1 MKKRSVVLVLLG
13 MILLVP
19 AKSQILTRYTQ
30 RFETTDIG
38 LYTTSGNVSLDT
50 VLYSEGS
57 RAIHLDQSA
66 TDEAHVILD
75 TIDFS
80 DQPNLQYATLEF
92 MHICKVRAQSCE
104 NPPSGG
110 MVEVKRPDQSSWTQ
124 LTGSYYDTDWGG
136 GSRDFQLNGFFSDRA
151 YESAWDGG
159 NNSHPT
165 NTWWK
170 KERFK
175 LSSLLQ
181 GVSQQNRKLIIRFK
195 LPKLYNSSAEKYD
208 GWYIDNI
215 SVKAS
220 ASSMTSPSLTMITYP
235 NLMEFPY
242 SRDMKIVADISTS
255 AIQGMNPDSIYITY
269 LLGHS
274 QTYRT
279 PMRKIQGT
287 ASQYVGYIPFC
298 GYDTI
303 VSYRITAQDSTLNRN
318 QITYPSDETAFAY
331 YKCVR
336 GIENE
341 QQLYNGTTYSVSE
354 HPFPNQGDSWMEYV
368 YDKATLEAAGYTYG
382 AITKIYY
389 QVASGGGASISG
401 LTIKMKN
408 VDTTH
413 TTPLDNSFYTEA
425 MQTVFSGN
433 HTTVRTGNNWGEF
446 AIDTFYYAG
455 QDILVQMCYDNTSN
469 PVVSAVRSFPTA
481 TDKASLYLALDA
493 SLNLSGCNL
502 ASISPSGN
510 TDTKR
515 PNFKFKSVLNQ
526 PLKLDLGVDT
536 IIAPSVVTAA
546 NVPTQIM
553 VKLRNYGTNPVNGT
567 TIYFKVDDNS
577 VQSYNWTGTLNG
589 LSTTFVTVTS
599 SESFTPGFK
608 HVVAWTAD
616 SMTVSGNRFRD
627 HEPFND
633 TASTTFI
640 ACDGPMSGVRQIG
653 GTGRNYNDID
663 EFIEAIRQCGVD
675 GDLTVNIAPGVF
687 EQNVTIPPIQGAA
700 SNATVTFQPLN
711 GDTNSVVIR
720 VPSTETC
727 ALNMDSARYV
737 TFNGIRFETSTR
749 ASGNTSALVKFSK
762 NSHHCTLT
770 RCTLVDSTTDYLANL
785 VNTNAMSDLT
795 IDRCHFRRGTVA
807 VQMAG
812 LDTNNLSYNNKV
824 LNSCFDTPKQTAV
837 NLENQSAPI
846 VDSNYFNN
854 SANNTSAILNVNYCH
869 DTTRITRNRIY
880 TTNGAYGLLVSNT
893 KGMNDSTFAIVANNM
908 IEASSQAMTGLYNT
922 PLEVQN
928 AENLKVVYNAVK
940 LDIPNRTNISAAV
953 IGGSNFFKNI
963 HILNNIFDVATGN
976 GNYTFT
982 FNPYQN
988 TTFVINHNDYH
999 NAVSY
1004 MLNQFN
1010 GLGTPSWAEWIG
1022 YVPQDSNSLTHNPV
1036 FLTSIPGDLRT
1047 YNNLL
1052 HGKGVSIPEVTTDID
1067 GTSRPNPPCMGAF
1080 EFPPLAYNFEVGELL
1095 APETSCTLSQNEH
1108 LKVVVGNTGVDT
1120 IRAGMGSIRFQMAGG
1135 AASSPETINRKIG
1148 PNDTIHFT
1156 FANTCDLSPESNGA
1170 DSVFR
1175 FRVWTSLPEEVD
1187 FSNDTLDASLLALY
1201 QLPKLPAQNHNFNY
1215 ASIQTLNVNS
1225 TDSVYWYQSADLDT
1239 EPFHK
1244 GASFTTERLYRD
1256 TTFYVGHFHEEP
1268 QIKITEVQ
1276 FYKSKDGVTS
1286 PYPSWMNANT
1296 NFAVEVSNLGNYPV
1310 NIGGDTLMT
1319 VCNVA
1324 TYNKTFVFPY
1334 IKLQPYS
1341 SVVLQYCAG
1350 TYADSATC
1358 YFGSAV
1364 SPQFNTK
1371 LGIIYKH
1378 RGEGITDAVAVNDI
1392 VSQNAW
1398 RNLNVPASICT
1409 GYVPFNAMSAGIR
1422 RTNPTDNAASS
1433 AWTICSGANRMTL
1446 GNVEESIIMVPDNG
1460 CQGYRSPISI
1470 RVQNVPP
1477 INVGITS
1484 VSVPDQGCSLYDEP
1498 VTINLTNLGVST
1510 ASGIVAC
1517 FKVGN
1522 RVYQPE
1528 RIGNSI
1534 SSYQTISYTFSQLAD
1549 LSNHTADTNY
1559 EITAWIEKLSSDS
1572 DQSNDTNSTSVASLY
1587 TPDLPTLNTYSRTI
1601 NYASSTTFNDVNM
1614 RDTIVWYDKYGQ
1626 ALDTGYHFT
1635 TPVLYQTDTFYAS
1648 GMSTDITGRHLG
1660 NLEASS
1666 LTSYPSPYH
1675 CGIKYRKEQYIV
1687 TAAEL
1692 QALGYNDEPLASLS
1706 FHLDTVRTLTGS
1718 TTFTEYTI
1726 SIGTTSETSFS
1737 AANTWQTVSPVYT
1750 RNNLVI
1756 SNARKGWIEHI
1767 FDTPYR
1773 WDGVSNLAIQVCY
1786 TIQSPASS
1794 ASVDYTTTEN
1804 NTVMYSHS
1812 STTDQSTTTSVSGR
1826 SNHRP
1831 DMRFGY
1837 VTYNCEGKQR
1847 PVYVEV
1853 IGAPNTDASLL
1864 GVSSLMPSGNL
1875 SGIPQHLDFIL
1886 KNYGTQDIDSVKI
1899 QWDVDGD
1906 STRTFMW
1913 HGTLHT
1919 LDTTHVRVGDHT
1931 FGPGEHCINASVVCV
1946 GDGYPANDT
1955 MQDCVRFCFDKT
1967 PRTIGAG
1974 GYFANFTQAVNALK
1988 SCGICDTVTL
1998 VALPGTFNEQINI
2011 SNIPGLN
2018 SNTPI
2023 HFKSSTEN
2031 PGDVVIR
2038 HFPNAANNYVVKF
2051 DNVSDITFDGITIAS
2066 DSSNYADALVIR
2078 NSHDLTFTNDSI
2090 AVAGHI
2096 NSALASAIS
2105 LDGNIRNLNFIG
2117 NATYGG
2123 YYALSNVLGSGT
2135 MTGLNILENRFRNF
2149 YNGGISLQNVDNLN
2163 ITHNHVHTSRDMSTS
2178 QTGIFV
2184 NNYNG
2189 DFDIQ
2194 RNQVVLAGTGDGLKQ
2209 GIKILSARGTSE
2221 FPIRFY
2227 NNMISI
2233 YGGGASNS
2241 NTSTGLYVDNSRYI
2255 NVYYNTIQVK
2265 AGSNATAT
2273 RTMEVSSCTNIKT
2286 MNNIFANFGKGY
2298 TYYVD
2303 SLQCI
2308 ASSNYNDYYTT
2319 GTKLAYWTGNR
2330 NNLAA
2335 LQTFN
2340 SMDGYSFCQ
2349 IPYFISDNDLH
2360 LAYSTLVET
2369 GQYTNEITTDIDGN
2383 IRPQNPKPCVGAH
2396 EIPHLNHDVSVDN
2409 ILFPILTSTP
2419 VETDR
2424 MMVIARFYNNG
2435 TDTARNITWHAEI
2448 DGYPSLRSTDE
2459 TITEIFRSQYV
2470 SDTTYID
2477 MPLGMIDTQ
2486 YVKVCLSMAGD
2497 EDSTNNCR
2505 LGAFNIYPAFDLQA
2519 ASTTVTTSACRMQST
2534 PIKINLKNVGRK
2546 PIPTN
2551 LRMEIGYEVTLL
2563 TQGIT
2568 LRNIPIVFRDT
2579 LNLTQQLAVNGTR
2592 QLTFTQNADLYP
2604 WDTLMDVQLSVRS
2617 WVKLQNDLKPMND
2630 TTAPVTVT
2638 SKHTPASPVAVDQRI
2653 PYATWVTL
2661 NASQSQN
2668 LPIRWS
2674 KDSASTPFHAPASYL
2689 SSTTYSHPNLLYR
2702 DTTFYLSSVSST
2714 GCTSYYEPI
2723 HVFVDNPLPYD
2734 AAISDITEPIAK
2746 VYMAEDTVKVKIKN
2760 YGTQTLTS
2768 TPVKYLIRETT
2779 NGTTVQNV
2787 SEICSAPINP
2797 QGEILYKFNTL
2808 PQFPNLQSWTYE
2820 ILAWTDLPNEMTR
2833 VNDTFKIQVTPIPEA
2848 TYCNPVVKDTAGLDI
2863 SRVTLGQMDN
2873 PMPPLGRKY
2882 VNLTNFDNPM
2892 MDPIVLHRGMRDTL
2906 FITAENFD
2914 NANDTTTK
2922 GRFTVYVDWNR
2933 NGVFENTERIVT
2945 DSIKARK
2952 TVHKFLS
2959 VPQTAVLGHS
2969 RMRVILEQNGTN
2981 TFPPA
2986 CPTDISMGEVQDYMV
3001 NVTETP
3007 DTDIAIVR
3015 LISPDDA
3022 LIDAANP
3029 TRSIQLKL
3037 GNMGSTEIDT
3047 VNIAYSFINDT
3058 SIYRSYYQWTGNLQP
3073 GRFTTVTLPSYTF
3086 VEGTTR
3092 FNAQAI
3098 AQGDM
3103 DNTNNGIEYLFHRF
3117 HVITLTYFDDFEAS
3131 DMLFAPRGTNHYNQ
3145 NLWQRATPN
3154 KSEFAGTV
3162 SGTQAWVTDSV
3173 SPIDVYGYGNKSYLY
3188 TPIIN
3193 ISQIK
3198 PDTIRFYLA
3207 ADFVRGSY
3215 MYMEYKNYVG
3225 KWIKF
3230 GDQNDTLPWY
3240 TTEYGFGDSHP
3251 YTMYQFPLSRV
3262 SNDFSQEVQ
3271 LRFVFLAKTTARTLD
3286 GCAIDD
3292 LEIGRAKRA
3301 VDAGVVN
3308 ITLGNNQPRFGQTI
3322 GPRIFVRNFGY
3333 DTLTSFEVAYHPEGS
3348 ALPKKKMWTG
3358 TLPPDGMAIVNF
3370 NTSPFIV
3377 QRTMPDTFTICA
3389 YTIIED
3395 DIYSSNDSTC
3405 AEFGLI
3411 PLQNDAGLVS
3421 IISPGERVVTGDSL
3435 RIAVRLKNFGSTE
3448 LTALPISFSF
3458 NNRVYTETINFDN
3471 LLGHPLQSL
3480 ESFNYT
3486 FDTKVVAPLGNAVLN
3501 IYTDLPN
3508 DDYLYNDTLTL
3519 HISSALDL
3527 VDLEAAEVVL
3537 CEYDHNYVTV
3547 ELAIDNLGSRR
3558 AENFEV
3564 SYYFDND
3571 TSTLV
3576 TETCTNIIP
3585 ALSRG
3590 YHIFN
3595 AQLPK
3600 RPAPYSVVKAFLTMP
3615 GDNNQTN
3622 DTTESFGTT
3631 YTDLKAVVVLVEENE
3646 TESCRVFL
3654 QVENTGNLIT
3664 STPVNI
3670 TATING
3676 TTVTGTRNDPFY
3688 PGLTYNVEARTQI
3701 PKNGSHTYTG
3711 TGMVEIA
3718 YDADPTNDQTSYVE
3732 RRNFVGLPV
3741 ATSDEL
3747 KLEQNFPNP
3756 FKGKTDIDFY
3766 MPEGGDVR
3774 FFVINSLG
3782 EMVYQHHESYA
3793 QGKHTI
3799 TFDGKDLSAGTYF
3812 YGIETGEKRLMRKM
3826 IHRN

>member
-1 MKKRSVVLVLLG
+1 MNRRSVVLVFMGL
-13 MILLVP
+13 ILSVTV
-19 AKSQILTRYTQ
+19 KSQILTRYTQ
-30 RFETTDIG
+30 RFEVSDTNR
-38 LYTTSGNVSLDT
+38 YTTSGNVNLDND
-50 VLYSEGS
+50 LYSEGH
-57 RAIHLDQSA
+57 RAIHLDQS
-66 TDEAHVILD
+66 TSGETSLILD

-92 MHICKVRAQSCE
+92 MHICKVRAQSCI

-110 MVEVKRPDQSSWTQ
+110 MVKVKRPDQSSWTQ

-136 GSRDFQLNGFFSDRA
+136 GSRDFQLNGFFSDRT

-159 NNSHPT
+159 NNSHPA

-181 GVSQQNRKLIIRFK
+181 GVSQQNRKLIICFE
-195 LPKLYNSSAEKYD
+195 LPNLINSSVEKYD

-215 SVKAS
+215 AVKAS

-255 AIQGMNPDSIYITY
+255 AIQGMNADSIYITY

-279 PMRKIQGT
+279 QMHHIAGT
-287 ASQYVGYIPFC
+287 ASQYEGYIPFC

-303 VSYRITAQDSTLNRN
+303 VSYRITAQDSTLNQN
-318 QITYPSDETAFAY
+318 QITYPSDETSFAY

-336 GIENE
+336 GVENE
-341 QQLYNGTTYSVSE
+341 QPLYTGNTYSVPE
-354 HPFPNQGDSWMEYV
+354 HPFPNQGDAWMEYV
-368 YDKATLEAAGYTYG
+368 YDKATLEAAGYTCG
-382 AITKIYY
+382 AITKISY
-389 QVASGGGASISG
+389 QVASGGGSQISG

-413 TTPLDNSFYTEA
+413 TTPTDNSFYTES

-433 HTTVRTGNNWGEF
+433 HTTARSGSNWGEF

-455 QDILVQMCYDNTSN
+455 QDILIQMCYDNTNN
-469 PVVSAVRSFPTA
+469 PNASAIRSFSTA
-481 TDKASLYLALDA
+481 SDKTTLYLALDA

-502 ASISPSGN
+502 ASISSSGSS
-510 TDTKR
+510 DTKR
-515 PNFKFKSVLNQ
+515 PNFKFKSVKNP
-526 PLKLDLGVDT
+526 PLKLDLGIDT

-546 NVPTQIM
+546 NIPTQIM
-553 VKLRNYGTNPVNGT
+553 VKLKNYGTNTVNGT

-577 VQSYNWTGTLNG
+577 VQSYNWTGSLNG
-589 LSTTFVTVTS
+589 LSETYVTVTS
-599 SESFTPGFK
+599 SEYFTPGFK
-608 HVVAWTAD
+608 NVIAWTAD

-640 ACDGPMSGVRQIG
+640 ACDGPMAGVRQIG
-653 GTGRNYNDID
+653 GTGRNYNNID
-663 EFIEAIRQCGVD
+663 EFIEAIRQCGVS

-700 SNATVTFQPLN
+700 SNAKVTFQPLN
-711 GDTNSVVIR
+711 GDTNSVIIR
-720 VPSTETC
+720 VPDDETC

-737 TFNGIRFETSTR
+737 IFNGIRFETSART
-749 ASGNTSALVKFSK
+749 SGSTSSLVKFSK
-762 NSHHCTLT
+762 NSHDCTLS
-770 RCTLVDSTTDYLANL
+770 RCSFIDSTTDCLSTL
-785 VNTNAMSDLT
+785 VNTNAMNGLT
-795 IDRCHFRRGTVA
+795 IDNCYFKGGNTA

-812 LDTNNLSYNNKV
+812 TDTNDLSHGNRISRSY
-824 LNSCFDTPKQTAV
+824 FDTPKQTAV
-837 NLENQSAPI
+837 NLENQSSPI

-854 SANNTSAILNVNYCH
+854 SVSNNSAILLVNRCY
-869 DTTRITRNRIY
+869 DTTKITRNRIY
-880 TTNGAYGLLVSNT
+880 TTNGAYGMLVKNT
-893 KGMNDSTFAIVANNM
+893 KGLNDSTFAIVANNM
-908 IEASSQAMTGLYNT
+908 VEASSQATTGLFNT
-922 PLEVQN
+922 PMEVQN
-928 AENLKVVYNAVK
+928 AENLKIVYNAVK
-940 LDIPNRTNISAAV
+940 LDIPNRTNISATV
-953 IGGSNFFKNI
+953 IGGNDFFKNT
-963 HILNNIFDVATGN
+963 HILNNIFDAATGS

-982 FNPYQN
+982 FDPYQD
-988 TTFVINHNDYH
+988 TTFVINHNNYH
-999 NAVSY
+999 NAVPY

-1022 YVPQDSNSLTHNPV
+1022 YVPEDSNSLTYNPV
-1036 FLTSIPGDLRT
+1036 FLTALPADLRT

-1052 HGKGVSIPEVTTDID
+1052 HGKGVYIPEVGTDID
-1067 GTSRPNPPCMGAF
+1067 GTARPNPPCMGAF
-1080 EFPPLAYNFEVGELL
+1080 EFPPLAYNFEVKELL

-1120 IRAGMGSIRFQMAGG
+1120 IRSGMGSICFQMAGST
-1135 AASSPETINRKIG
+1135 ASSPEPITRNIG

-1156 FANTCDLSPESNGA
+1156 FAATCNLSPESNGA
-1170 DSVFR
+1170 DSVFQ
-1175 FRVWTSLPEEVD
+1175 FKVWTSLPEEVD
-1187 FSNDTLDASLLALY
+1187 YSNDTLDASLLALY
-1201 QLPKLPAQNHNFNY
+1201 QLPKLPAQNHDFNY
-1215 ASIQTLNVNS
+1215 ATIQTLYVTS
-1225 TDSVYWYQSADLDT
+1225 SDSVYWYQSSDFNA

-1244 GASFTTERLYRD
+1244 GPTFTTDRLYRD

-1276 FYKSKDGVTS
+1276 LYKSKDGATS
-1286 PYPSWMNANT
+1286 PYPSWMNPNT
-1296 NFAVEVSNLGNYPV
+1296 NFAIEISNLGNYPV

-1319 VCNVA
+1319 VSNIA
-1324 TYNKTFVFPY
+1324 TYSKTFVLPTM
-1334 IKLQPYS
+1334 KLKPYS
-1341 SVVLQYCAG
+1341 SVVLQYCTG
-1350 TYADSATC
+1350 TYADSVTC

-1378 RGEGITDAVAVNDI
+1378 RGEGITDAVAINDI

-1398 RNLNVPASICT
+1398 RNLNVPANICT
-1409 GYVPFNAMSAGIR
+1409 GYVTFTASSAGIR

-1433 AWTICSGANRMTL
+1433 AWTICSGANRMSL
-1446 GNVEESIIMVPDNG
+1446 GSIEESIIMVPDNG
-1460 CQGYRSPISI
+1460 CQGYRSPINI
-1470 RVQNVPP
+1470 HVQNVPP

-1484 VSVPDQGCSLYDEP
+1484 VSVPDEGCSLYDEP

-1510 ASGIVAC
+1510 ASGITAR

-1522 RVYQPE
+1522 IVYQAE
-1528 RIGNSI
+1528 NIGNSI

-1549 LSNHTADTNY
+1549 LSNHSNDTNY
-1559 EITAWIEKLSSDS
+1559 EITAWIEKLASDS
-1572 DQSNDTNSTSVASLY
+1572 DQSNDTNKASVLSLY
-1587 TPDLPTLNTYSRTI
+1587 TPDLPTLNAYNRTI
-1601 NYASSTTFNDVNM
+1601 NYATTANFNDVN
-1614 RDTIVWYDKYGQ
+1614 RQDTLVWYDKYGQ
-1626 ALDTGYHFT
+1626 SIDTGYAFT
-1635 TPVLYQTDTFYAS
+1635 TPVLYQTDTFFVS

-1660 NLEASS
+1660 EMESS
-1666 LTSYPSPYH
+1666 SMTTYPSPYH

-1692 QALGYNDEPLASLS
+1692 QSLGYNNEPLASLA

-1718 TTFTEYTI
+1718 TTFSEYTI
-1726 SIGTTSETSFS
+1726 SIGTTNETSFS
-1737 AANTWQTVSPVYT
+1737 SANTWQPVSTVYT

-1756 SNARKGWIEHI
+1756 SNARKGWVEHK

-1773 WDGVSNLAIQVCY
+1773 WDGVSNLVIQICY
-1786 TIQSPASS
+1786 TVQSPASS
-1794 ASVDYTTTEN
+1794 ASVVYTTTED
-1804 NTVMYSHS
+1804 NTVMYTHS
-1812 STTDQSTTTSVSGR
+1812 STTNQSTATSVSGR
-1826 SNHRP
+1826 STHRP
-1831 DMRFGY
+1831 DMKFGY

-1847 PVYVEV
+1847 PIYVNV

-1875 SGIPQHLDFIL
+1875 SGTVQPVDFIL

-1899 QWDVDGD
+1899 QWDIDGD
-1906 STRTFMW
+1906 STRSLTW
-1913 HGTLHT
+1913 YGTLHS
-1919 LDTTHVRVGDHT
+1919 LDTAHITAGSHI
-1931 FGPGEHCINASVVCV
+1931 FGPGEHCINAIVACT
-1946 GDGYPANDT
+1946 GDTYPSNDT
-1955 MQDCVRFCFDKT
+1955 MQDCMRFCFDKT
-1967 PRTIGAG
+1967 PRTIGNS

-1998 VALPGTFNEQINI
+1998 VALPGTYKEQINI
-2011 SNIPGLN
+2011 TGVPGLN
-2018 SNTPI
+2018 SNSPI
-2023 HFKSSTEN
+2023 RFTSSTGN
-2031 PGDVVIR
+2031 PDDVIIR
-2038 HFPNAANNYVVKF
+2038 FFPNAANNYVVKF
-2051 DNVSDITFDGITIAS
+2051 DNVGDITFEGITIAS
-2066 DSSNYADALVIR
+2066 DSSSYADALVII
-2078 NSHDLTFTNDSI
+2078 NSHDLTFTSDSI

-2105 LDGNIRNLNFIG
+2105 LDGNIQNLNFTG

-2123 YYALSNVLGSGT
+2123 YYALSNVLGSGA
-2135 MTGLNILENRFRNF
+2135 MSNLNIFENRFRNF
-2149 YNGGISLQNVDNLN
+2149 YEGGVSLQNIDNLN
-2163 ITHNHVHTSRDMSTS
+2163 ITHNIVHSSRTVNTL

-2184 NNYNG
+2184 NNYDG

-2194 RNQVVLAGTGDGLKQ
+2194 RNMVVLAGAGDGLKQ

-2221 FPIRFY
+2221 FPVRFY
-2227 NNMISI
+2227 NNMISV
-2233 YGGGASNS
+2233 YGGNANNT
-2241 NTSTGLYVDNSRYI
+2241 NTSAGLYIDNSRYI
-2255 NVYYNTIQVK
+2255 NIYYNTIQVK
-2265 AGSNATAT
+2265 SGNSATST
-2273 RTMEVSSCTNIKT
+2273 RSVEIASCSNIKT

-2298 TYYVD
+2298 TYHID
-2303 SLQCI
+2303 SLQSV

-2319 GTKLAYWTGNR
+2319 GNKLAYWTGDR
-2330 NNLAA
+2330 SNLAA
-2335 LQTFN
+2335 LQNFN
-2340 SMDGYSFCQ
+2340 SMDGYSFSQ

-2383 IRPQNPKPCVGAH
+2383 TRPQNPKPCVGAH
-2396 EIPHLNHDVSVDN
+2396 EIPHLNHDVSVDD
-2409 ILFPILTSTP
+2409 IIYPILSSTP

-2424 MMVIARFYNNG
+2424 LMVIARFYNNG
-2435 TDTARNITWHAEI
+2435 TDTAYNITWHAEI
-2448 DGYPSLRSTDE
+2448 DGQPSLRSTDR
-2459 TITEIFRSQYV
+2459 TISKIPRSQYTN
-2470 SDTTYID
+2470 DTAYID

-2486 YVKVCLSMAGD
+2486 YVKVCLSMTGD

-2505 LGAFNIYPAFDLQA
+2505 LGAFKIYPAFDLQA
-2519 ASTTVTTSACRMQST
+2519 TSTTVTTSACRMQNT

-2546 PIPTN
+2546 PIPTS
-2551 LRMEIGYEVTLL
+2551 LSMEIGYEVTLL
-2563 TQGIT
+2563 TQGIS
-2568 LRNIPIVFRDT
+2568 LRNIPIVSRDT
-2579 LNLTQQLAVNGTR
+2579 VNLSQQLAVNGTQ
-2592 QLTFTQNADLYP
+2592 QLTFSQNADLYP

-2617 WVKLQNDLKPMND
+2617 WVKLQNDLKDMND
-2630 TTAPVTVT
+2630 TTAAVTVT
-2638 SKHTPASPVAVDQRI
+2638 SKHTPTTPIATDVTI
-2653 PYATWVTL
+2653 PYATWATL
-2661 NASQSQN
+2661 NALQTQN
-2668 LPIRWS
+2668 RPIRWS
-2674 KDSASTPFHAPASYL
+2674 KDSVSSPFHAPASYIA
-2689 SSTTYSHPNLLYR
+2689 STTYSHPNLLYR

-2714 GCTSYYEPI
+2714 GCTSYYAPI
-2723 HVFVDNPLPYD
+2723 HVFVNNPLPYD

-2760 YGTQTLTS
+2760 YGSQNLTN

-2779 NGTTVQNV
+2779 NGTTVQTV
-2787 SEICSAPINP
+2787 SELCPAPIP
-2797 QGEILYKFNTL
+2797 SQGEILYKFNTL
-2808 PQFPNLQSWTYE
+2808 PQFPNLQNWTYE
-2820 ILAWTDLPNEMTR
+2820 IIVWTDLTNEMTR

-2848 TYCNPVVKDTAGLDI
+2848 TYCNPVVKDTSGLDI
-2863 SRVTLGQMDN
+2863 SRVTIGQMDN

-2892 MDPIVLHRGMRDTL
+2892 MDPIVMHRGMRDTL

-2922 GRFTVYVDWNR
+2922 GKFTVFVDWNR

-2945 DSIKARK
+2945 DTIRARK
-2952 TVHKFLS
+2952 KVHKFLT
-2959 VPQTAVLGHS
+2959 VPQTALLGHS
-2969 RMRVILEQNGTN
+2969 RMRIILEEGGTAAS
-2981 TFPPA
+2981 PA
-2986 CPTDISMGEVQDYMV
+2986 CPTNIEFGEVQDYMI
-3001 NVTETP
+3001 NITERP
-3007 DTDIAIVR
+3007 DTDAAIIR
-3015 LISPDDA
+3015 ILSPEDA
-3022 LIDAANP
+3022 IIDASNP
-3029 TRSIQLKL
+3029 TRNIQLKL
-3037 GNMGSTEIDT
+3037 GNLGNTDIDT
-3047 VNIAYSFINDT
+3047 INVAYSFINDT
-3058 SIYRSYYQWTGNLQP
+3058 SIYRNYYQWTGSLLP
-3073 GRFTTVTLPSYTF
+3073 GKFTTVTLPAYTF

-3092 FNAQAI
+3092 FNAQVI
-3098 AQGDM
+3098 VQGDQ
-3103 DNTNNGIEYLFHRF
+3103 DNTNNGTEYLFHRF
-3117 HVITLTYFDDFEAS
+3117 HIITLNYFDDFEAS
-3131 DMLFAPRGTNHYNQ
+3131 DMLFAPRGTNYYNQ

-3162 SGTQAWVTDSV
+3162 SGTLAWVTDSV
-3173 SPIDVYGYGNKSYLY
+3173 SPIDVYGFGNKSYLY

-3215 MYMEYKNYVG
+3215 MHMEYKNYIG

-3230 GDQNDTLPWY
+3230 GSQNDTLPWY
-3240 TTEYGFGDSHP
+3240 STDNGFSDSHP

-3271 LRFVFLAKTTARTLD
+3271 LRFVFSAKTSARTLD

-3308 ITLGNNQPRFGQTI
+3308 IALGNGQPRFGQTV

-3370 NTSPFIV
+3370 SSSPFIV

-3405 AEFGLI
+3405 SEFGLI

-3421 IISPGERVVTGDSL
+3421 ILSPNERVVTGDSL
-3435 RIAVRLKNFGSTE
+3435 QIAVRLKNFGGTE
-3448 LTALPISFSF
+3448 ISSMPISFSF
-3458 NNRVYTETINFDN
+3458 NNRLYTETINFN
-3471 LLGHPLQSL
+3471 TIIGHPLQSL

-3486 FDTKVVAPLGNAVLN
+3486 FNTKIVAPLGNAVLH
-3501 IYTDLPN
+3501 IYTELPN

-3527 VDLEAAEVVL
+3527 VDLSAAEIVL
-3537 CEYDHNYVTV
+3537 CEYDHNYITV

-3600 RPAPYSVVKAFLTMP
+3600 RPAPYSVVKAFLTAS
-3615 GDNNQTN
+3615 GDNNQGN

-3654 QVENTGNLIT
+3654 NVENTGNLIT

-3670 TATING
+3670 SVTVNG

-3688 PGLTYNVEARTQI
+3688 PGQTYNVEARTMI
-3701 PKNGSHTYTG
+3701 PKNSSHTYTG
-3711 TGMVEIA
+3711 TGKVEIA
-3718 YDADPTNDQTSYVE
+3718 YDTDPTNDQTSYVE
-3732 RRNFVGLPV
+3732 RRNYVGLP
-3741 ATSDEL
+3741 ALTADKL
-3747 KLEQNFPNP
+3747 TLEQNCPNP
-3756 FKGKTDIDFY
+3756 FNGKTDIDFY
-3766 MPEGGDVR
+3766 LPESNNVR

-3782 EMVYQHHESYA
+3782 EMVYEHQDSYA

-3799 TFDGKDLSAGTYF
+3799 SFDGNNLSAGTYF
-3812 YGIETGEKRLMRKM
+3812 YGIEIGEKRLMRKM
-3826 IHRN
+3826 IRRN